1 MLDGDNTHSH
11 AANSLLEM
19 QKLNAKKQYNFEH
32 LKENISSS
40 ASLALHEQGGQGGGD
55 RGGSGD
61 VAGVAAAKTGAGV
74 QTGANRHGR
83 RRCCACC
90 CSSEFKGA
98 WHITEASVFALK
110 SPWFYSYTFGSRSFS
125 LWLFY
130 RLVLISL
137 AVGATAPDSA
147 LGPGQEAA
155 AFVAVDTQLFAAA
168 GVDILDIVLIWA
180 TNPYVSRS
188 RQLSEGVSARAM
200 SLVGFLLPVSRLRV
214 AELILEASGVGTP
227 SADQLVEMRG
237 VVWLVTMSLQAATI
251 LLAVLPCTLMQSVLA
266 IKLSV
271 QE

>member
-1 MLDGDNTHSH
+1 
-11 AANSLLEM
+11 
-19 QKLNAKKQYNFEH
+19 
-32 LKENISSS
+32 
-40 ASLALHEQGGQGGGD
+40 
-55 RGGSGD
+55 
-61 VAGVAAAKTGAGV
+61 
-74 QTGANRHGR
+74 
-83 RRCCACC
+83 
-90 CSSEFKGA
+90 
-98 WHITEASVFALK
+98 
-110 SPWFYSYTFGSRSFS
+110 
-125 LWLFY
+125 
-130 RLVLISL
+130 VLISL
-137 AVGATAPDSA
+137 VLGATAPDSALIAA

-237 VVWLVTMSLQAATI
+237 VVWLVTMSLQAATM
-251 LLAVLPCTLMQSVLA
+251 LLAVLPCTLMQSILA